1 MQYST
6 YRIMIRTK
14 YFNALQYYHD
24 LFNQYCVDM
33 MVKMHSERLN
43 FIYCNQQKLRADDQI
58 NILGML

>member
-14 YFNALQYYHD
+14 YFNSLQYYYD

-33 MVKMHSERLN
+33 VVKMISERLN
-43 FIYCNQQKLRADDQI
+43 FIYRNQQKLRVDDQI
-58 NILGML
+58 NIRGML